1 MAAQLGRV
9 AAQVRV
15 VKVLAVCA
23 VWLSGCLAVWLSLA
37 VVWLKLGGCLAW
49 WLVAGWLWLVA
60 GGGAGAWG
68 HALVVYGSARETPEY
83 CDFREVSFL

>member
-23 VWLSGCLAVWLSLA
+23 VWLSGCLAVWLS
-37 VVWLKLGGCLAW
+37 GCL
-49 WLVAGWLWLVA
+49 WLLSG
-60 GGGAGAWG
+60 
-68 HALVVYGSARETPEY
+68 
-83 CDFREVSFL
+83 